1 MRMKLDWKGYLK
13 LAATLFLIYLGIYY
27 WPAAVRIL
35 NLFFSASRPLIMG
48 CVMAYILNILMS
60 FYEKHYFPGKTT
72 QAVIRSRRG
81 VCMLLAMGTLFLM
94 AALLLQLIV
103 PELISSVQIL
113 AAGVPE
119 ALNFLTTTL
128 GEYGIFSEELFD
140 HLRTLNWQQY
150 VTKAAGFLTNS
161 LDGTFSA
168 ALGTVNAVVS
178 SLVTFFLAFIFSIY
192 LLLDRDRLLLQ
203 CRRLMERY
211 LPVKWLKSVM
221 YVLSTLN
228 DCFHCYIVGQCTEA
242 VILGALCSLGMVIF
256 KFPYA
261 GMTGAVIGF
270 TALIPVAGAYIGA
283 AFGALMIL
291 TVSPVKTVFFLIY
304 IVVLQQLEGN
314 LIYPRVVGSS
324 IGLPGIW
331 VLAAVTVG
339 GGLGGVAGMLLSV
352 PITAALYRFLKDD
365 VNRACQR
372 KAERAPTDAGH
383 SRP

>member
-1 MRMKLDWKGYLK
+1 MQMKSDWKGYLK
-13 LAATLFLIYLGIYY
+13 LAAALFLIYLGIYY
-27 WPAAVRIL
+27 WPTAVRML
-35 NLFFSASRPLIMG
+35 VLLFSAARPLIAG
-48 CVMAYILNILMS
+48 CIMAYILNILMS

-72 QAVIRSRRG
+72 QAVLRSRRV
-81 VCMLLAMGTLFLM
+81 VCMLLAMGTLFLL
-94 AALLLQLIV
+94 AAVLLRLII
-103 PELISSVQIL
+103 PELVSGVRIL

-119 ALNFLTTTL
+119 ALDSLMAVL
-128 GEYGIFSEELFD
+128 GEYGIFSEEFFD
-140 HLRTLNWQQY
+140 HLGTLNWQQY
-150 VTKAAGFLTNS
+150 ITKAAGFLTGS
-161 LDGTFSA
+161 LEGTFSA

-178 SLVTFFLAFIFSIY
+178 SVVTLFLAFVFSVY
-192 LLLDRDRLLLQ
+192 LLLDRDRLFMQ
-203 CRRLMERY
+203 CRRVLERY
-211 LPVKWLKSVM
+211 LPAKWLGRVK
-221 YVLSTLN
+221 YVLFTLN

-256 KFPYA
+256 RFPYA

-291 TVSPVKTVFFLIY
+291 TVSPVKAAFFLVY

-365 VNRACQR
+365 VNRAC
-372 KAERAPTDAGH
+372 
-383 SRP
+383 